1 MSNFLLYFGSFLD
14 LVLAICLV
22 WFSSQA
28 MVERKVIMPFIP
40 FFMIGL
46 VYCFTSVF
54 SFYFLLTTILWFFKD
69 LVLLI
74 SFGLFV
80 FTIKKYVSN
89 QS

>member
-1 MSNFLLYFGSFLD
+1 MSDFLLSFGSFLD
-14 LVLAICLV
+14 LALAICLV

-28 MVERKVIMPFIP
+28 MVEKRVIKPFFP

-46 VYCFTSVF
+46 VYCFTAVF
-54 SFYFLLTTILWFFKD
+54 SFYFLLTNILWFFKD
-69 LVLLI
+69 LVLLL

-89 QS
+89 